1 MTQSDV
7 FISSWRS
14 LGHWKGHLTIPQRLQ
29 RNARMFEF
37 THQTSHTF
45 FSDVFLWNDFANAQ
59 RGYCS
64 WVKRFSTSRKHLIWC
79 WWVSNGYRCVLFATS
94 FCDEDTKKR
103 SCTAYTSLH
112 VVYKS
117 SGSRTNSIQDA
128 SLAPSTPTHCMKPF
142 WCQPCCDGE
151 WSLAMK
157 KCPQRTKAPQG
168 AQ

>member
-1 MTQSDV
+1 MPGCLNLP
-7 FISSWRS
+7 IR
-14 LGHWKGHLTIPQRLQ
+14 HLIL
-29 RNARMFEF
+29 
-37 THQTSHTF
+37 F

-64 WVKRFSTSRKHLIWC
+64 WVKRFSTSWTHLIWC

-128 SLAPSTPTHCMKPF
+128 SLAPSTPTQWWNHF
-142 WCQPCCDGE
+142 DAN
-151 WSLAMK
+151 LVAMENEALPWK
-157 KCPQRTKAPQG
+157 NAPRGPRRHKEHNNLIKCKSIHACLVQK
-168 AQ
+168 